1 MPRKRTREVEAEEAA
16 DARHWDGAARRPRA
30 NADVACPRCL
40 LRNSQRARGGK
51 ALWVDCDPG
60 HDDAF
65 ALYLAAWGAVDG
77 AGGKKKTVTEDD
89 PTPLVLAGVSTVAGN
104 QTIEKTTANARRVLD
119 WIDWGGARDRYGS
132 AEWECHRFM
141 TEHCRVY
148 EGAGQPLLRE
158 ARICEEIHGESGM
171 DAVDG
176 TSALPEPEAREKR
189 YVKVGDEP
197 AAVAMF
203 EAVKKAGGDLII
215 VATGPLTNVALMI
228 SMYRT
233 ELNALTKRPT
243 IFFMGGAVGEGNTG
257 ARAEF
262 NVQCDPEA
270 AHVVLESGLPL
281 YMIPLEVTHT
291 ALATPEVIATL
302 REKALLHPAGE
313 EHAKRI
319 EALLTFFAQ
328 TYARVFRFDHPPLH
342 DPCAVWAAI
351 EFAHASSDHHD
362 PNDFH
367 PSFEYTLERV
377 DVERASALTYGQTVV
392 DRWRTSGRPVNVRLA
407 RKMNVRA
414 FWNALARAIELHAA
428 LASSHRDATPAET
441 TVGRPPPSD
450 RPRPTDRVRVHDDP
464 THDTTHTT

>member
-233 ELNALTKRPT
+233 ELNARTKRPT

-262 NVQCDPEA
+262 NIQCDPEA

-319 EALLTFFAQ
+319 EALLTFFAE

-414 FWNALARAIELHAA
+414 FWNALARAIARHAA
-428 LASSHRDATPAET
+428 LASPRATP
-441 TVGRPPPSD
+441 VHRPPVDRSSD
-450 RPRPTDRVRVHDDP
+450 RPRPTDRDRGHDATTRD
-464 THDTTHTT
+464 THT